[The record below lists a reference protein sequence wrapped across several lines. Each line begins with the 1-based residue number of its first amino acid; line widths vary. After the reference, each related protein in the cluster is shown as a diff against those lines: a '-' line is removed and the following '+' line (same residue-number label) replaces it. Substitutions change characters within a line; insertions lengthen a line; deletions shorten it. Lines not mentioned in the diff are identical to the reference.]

1 MGMTG
6 VCELAIGEKRGSA
19 DGIVVDNFP
28 DKVPVYSENK
38 SESRS
43 EENLKSEQVKIN

>member
-28 DKVPVYSENK
+28 DKVPV
-38 SESRS
+38 RS
-43 EENLKSEQVKIN
+43 EEHTSELQSR